1 MSQDVTPMQFGR
13 QMTTL
18 GKHAISTL
26 GGKLI
31 QVLLVTLGYPP
42 NELHIASPLRTV
54 SKIFAV
60 ARTPNLTSAILISV
74 KYYFFFL

>member
-1 MSQDVTPMQFGR
+1 MQFGR
-13 QMTTL
+13 QVTTV
-18 GKHAISTL
+18 GKYATSTF

-31 QVLLVTLGYPP
+31 QVLLVMQWYLP
-42 NELHIASPLRTV
+42 NELQDASPLRKV

-74 KYYFFFL
+74 QK